1 MEMRAIKRAKI
12 ELALRPPYI
21 STDEEDE
28 GGFITHQPSWQ
39 SEKFKSFKN
48 KLDLRYL
55 TICSKASKRLLPKR
69 TIGTE
74 SNKDVEEDV
83 QWIIK
88 DNFYFFNCILY

>member
-1 MEMRAIKRAKI
+1 MEISALRRANI

-21 STDEEDE
+21 STDEEDD
-28 GGFITHQPSWQ
+28 GDFIAHQPSWQ
-39 SEKFKSFKN
+39 SEKFESSKN

-55 TICSKASKRLLPKR
+55 TICSKASKRLLQKR

-74 SNKDVEEDV
+74 SNKDV

-88 DNFYFFNCILY
+88 DN